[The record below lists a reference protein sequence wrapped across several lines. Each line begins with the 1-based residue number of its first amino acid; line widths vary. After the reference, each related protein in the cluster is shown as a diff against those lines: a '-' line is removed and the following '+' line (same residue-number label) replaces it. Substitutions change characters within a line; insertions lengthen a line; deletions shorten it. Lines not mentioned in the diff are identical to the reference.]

1 MPIKNRWLTALL
13 LSLAVS
19 VLLFSLPFL
28 PALLS
33 DRDYYGLKRKTDV
46 RELALPETD
55 KQTLSLVFLGYLQCG
70 TVCPKQLMNLK
81 LLDQRLKNAPI
92 RFVFI
97 SLDPERDTSTKL
109 KQTMQALGERFVAV
123 RPESMR
129 EAQNIALMLSDSAAF
144 RPDNN
149 GYEIDHSGFL
159 YVVNPAQQLELVY
172 TSTALDLDRVEQDL
186 RLLTD
191 TFDDRK

>member
-1 MPIKNRWLTALL
+1 MLLKAKWLPALL

-19 VLLFSLPFL
+19 VVLFSLPFL

-33 DRDYYGLKRKTDV
+33 DGNYYGLKRKTDV
-46 RELALPETD
+46 GELALPATD

-70 TVCPKQLMNLK
+70 TVCPKQLLNLK
-81 LLDQRLKNAPI
+81 VLDERLKNAPV
-92 RFVFI
+92 RFIFI

-123 RPESMR
+123 RPESFQA
-129 EAQNIALMLSDSAAF
+129 AQKLAMDLMDSAAI
-144 RPDNN
+144 RPTSQS
-149 GYEIDHSGFL
+149 YEIDHSGFL
-159 YVVNPAQQLELVY
+159 YVVNPARQLELVY

-186 RLLTD
+186 RRLINK
-191 TFDDRK
+191 FDDRK